1 MLKHPDHKENIVS
14 LKRIEGQVRG
24 VQKMVED
31 RKYCVDILTQIQSI
45 KGAISRVERDIL
57 QRHIENCVVN
67 AIKGKSQKERQT
79 KLDEI
84 MKLLKKI

>member
-67 AIKGKSQKERQT
+67 AIKGKSQEERQT